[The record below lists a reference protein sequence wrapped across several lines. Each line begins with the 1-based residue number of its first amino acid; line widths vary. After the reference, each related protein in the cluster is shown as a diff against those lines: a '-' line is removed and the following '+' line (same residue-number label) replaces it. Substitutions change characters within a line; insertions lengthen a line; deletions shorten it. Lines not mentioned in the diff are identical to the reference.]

1 LDVEIEVLP
10 VPFANRLEKSS
21 SGDFDMVLGGW
32 TPVYADPIDFLNLYV
47 SGVSNN
53 FGKFSN
59 ATYDQLI
66 KDANETYALDYD
78 KRWEAMQEADK
89 LLAEEA
95 PLKPLYQISEVHLV
109 NPSVQNLEKGVLG
122 SPYYKT
128 VYIK

>member
-1 LDVEIEVLP
+1 VNKSDEKKAKKLWKEAKEELGIEKANLKILCSDVDSTKRLAERLQGSITEVLDVEIEVLP

-59 ATYDQLI
+59 ATYDQL
-66 KDANETYALDYD
+66 
-78 KRWEAMQEADK
+78 
-89 LLAEEA
+89 
-95 PLKPLYQISEVHLV
+95 
-109 NPSVQNLEKGVLG
+109 
-122 SPYYKT
+122 
-128 VYIK
+128 